1 MLDAA
6 EELLDQDGAGGSEE
20 RQAIARGLIDTF
32 RAPVHFFGGETA
44 RALACGERAS
54 ETLRGRFAYGSG
66 WGGFFVGV
74 SQYLLGRPQQ
84 SLRTL
89 ETLLTDGQDSNGTFH
104 AFFGLLGLTVTHV
117 LAARLPES
125 ERTASQMLALER
137 AAGRRFGMAWSHYF
151 LGVLSYETNRLAEAA
166 EHFDHVIAL
175 HMETS
180 VYTLYDSFLGAAL
193 SRQALGRSNEAI
205 NLLDEA
211 EELILGSHS
220 IAFLAELHSMRA
232 RLALIQGDLGSAQ
245 MWTQVTPMRMA
256 PGPLLFLE
264 VPPLTAARVLLADRG
279 KQAAR
284 DALTLISEVEER
296 CRSEH
301 NRRQLVSVLAHQALA
316 LANLGR
322 QRAALDKLTA
332 SLDLARR
339 SGFVRSFID
348 LGPPMA
354 ALLQTLAAQSASP
367 GYIDRLL
374 SAFAGAGIS
383 GGIASESTRIEPL
396 TPRELQ
402 ILPLLQRR
410 YSNEEIAR
418 ELGIS
423 VLTVKRHTGSLYAKL
438 EASGRR
444 DAVRRAASLG
454 LLSQTD

>member
-1 MLDAA
+1 MEMRLYAA
-6 EELLDQDGAGGSEE
+6 
-20 RQAIARGLIDTF
+20 
-32 RAPVHFFGGETA
+32 
-44 RALACGERAS
+44 
-54 ETLRGRFAYGSG
+54 
-66 WGGFFVGV
+66 
-74 SQYLLGRPQQ
+74 
-84 SLRTL
+84 
-89 ETLLTDGQDSNGTFH
+89 DS
-104 AFFGLLGLTVTHV
+104 
-117 LAARLPES
+117 P
-125 ERTASQMLALER
+125 
-137 AAGRRFGMAWSHYF
+137 
-151 LGVLSYETNRLAEAA
+151 
-166 EHFDHVIAL
+166 
-175 HMETS
+175 
-180 VYTLYDSFLGAAL
+180 GAAL

-256 PGPLLFLE
+256 PGPLLLE
-264 VPPLTAARVLLADRG
+264 VPPLTAARVLLADHG

-339 SGFVRSFID
+339 SVFVRSFID

-383 GGIASESTRIEPL
+383 GGIASEATRIEPL